1 MTLLPTAV
9 TIVTKDIH
17 SFVVTCSENN
27 VSLINK
33 ETLRKEALVL
43 EPHSVG
49 CRADEAEWA
58 AAGTF
63 SWRALSDPFWVNQRS
78 QTFLIIIST
87 VDIIVCVIFVLAILI
102 VAARLGFGSIV
113 NQEKPSQLI

>member
-1 MTLLPTAV
+1 M

-17 SFVVTCSENN
+17 SFVVTCSQDNA
-27 VSLINK
+27 SLINR
-33 ETLRKEALVL
+33 ETLRKEAPVL

-63 SWRALSDPFWVNQRS
+63 SWRAPSDPFWVNQHAE
-78 QTFLIIIST
+78 TFLIIIST
-87 VDIIVCVIFVLAILI
+87 VDIIVCVIFVLTILI
-102 VAARLGFGSIV
+102 VAARLGFVSI
-113 NQEKPSQLI
+113 NQPI

>member
-1 MTLLPTAV
+1 M
-9 TIVTKDIH
+9 TIVT
-17 SFVVTCSENN
+17 SFVLTCSQNN
-27 VSLINK
+27 ASLINK
-33 ETLRKEALVL
+33 ETLKKEALVL

-63 SWRALSDPFWVNQRS
+63 SWRALSDPFWVNQHAE
-78 QTFLIIIST
+78 TFLIINT
-87 VDIIVCVIFVLAILI
+87 VDIIVCVIVILTIVI

-113 NQEKPSQLI
+113 NQEKPSQPI